1 MTDPLPDSRMA
12 TDDDRRFLARAVEL
26 SRQGMNSGTGGPF
39 GAVVVKDGVII
50 GEGCNEV
57 TTSCDPT
64 AHAEVVAIRR
74 ACTRLADF
82 SLKGATI
89 YASCEP
95 CPMCLASIYWAR
107 LDRLVYAN
115 TRNQA
120 AQIGFDDAFLY
131 DEVPLAPLERSL
143 PTVHL
148 PDDDAEGVFRLWEEK
163 ADKVEY

>member
-50 GEGCNEV
+50 GEG
-57 TTSCDPT
+57 
-64 AHAEVVAIRR
+64 
-74 ACTRLADF
+74 
-82 SLKGATI
+82 
-89 YASCEP
+89 

-148 PDDDAEGVFRLWEEK
+148 PGEDAEAVFRLWEEK